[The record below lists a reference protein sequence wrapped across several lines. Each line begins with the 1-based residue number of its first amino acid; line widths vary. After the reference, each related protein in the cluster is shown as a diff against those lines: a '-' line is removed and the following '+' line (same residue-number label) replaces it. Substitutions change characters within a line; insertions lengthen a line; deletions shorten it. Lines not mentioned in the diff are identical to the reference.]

1 MARNVILT
9 MVADHGLMTSEMKS
23 GGLSNVP
30 AIFFLDSVVNSI
42 LDAIA
47 RPDFDSVLV
56 GVAKKCQKFPHAYLK
71 VEEVENLKSKP
82 MGRMGFWE
90 YLYLEEAKD

>member
-1 MARNVILT
+1 

-47 RPDFDSVLV
+47 RPNFGSVLV
-56 GVAKKCQKFPHAYLK
+56 DVAKKCQKFQHAYLK
-71 VEEVENLKSKP
+71 VEEVENLKSQP
-82 MGRMGFWE
+82 LPRMGFWE
-90 YLYLEEAKD
+90 YLYLEEAKE